1 VVSRRADVLLALT
14 AALLAAAA
22 LLVGARFT
30 RPLLVELGPNDSRY
44 AVQGFR
50 EDWERDR
57 ATRFRWTSLASE
69 VAIPA
74 KLSGPGFVLRAR
86 MRRHFTEPAH
96 VRMAS
101 EGRIVGSFDVG
112 GDPKVAY
119 HVVEVPLPELAGR
132 APFALTLDV
141 SSSNPRPLGVALDW
155 LSVERS
161 GRARVTPLAG
171 SLLRAAL
178 VALALFVALRVA
190 GATRAAAAAAPAL
203 FAMAVGL
210 GSAVDYVAAERMLH
224 EGSAAFVVAAAVAAA
239 IVRGAYAADLTPPV
253 RAALLG
259 VVLAGLLLR
268 LAVLLHPQFYYPDVR
283 IHAVFAHQVA
293 RRGVSEFLSS
303 YIASQFQY
311 SLGLQNEGGHW
322 YAFPYPPGF
331 YLLCWPMLR
340 AGFRAEVA
348 VSVMAGVINGL
359 TVLGVFALA
368 RVLKLSAWTGVAA
381 AVASAL
387 LPLYFVRLTLAYFP
401 ALSGHAIDLV
411 VLLFLLQRASRAWAT
426 RDGLAFS
433 ALMAVAMLAY
443 VQTILNFAVVLG
455 PYLLLDAWRDRAGRS
470 RQLWIAAGC
479 VLGGVI
485 ALGLFY
491 HRYIGPVMDMRAG
504 RPMAGESIVLER
516 LEREARATAAVNE
529 PVEPEE
535 VDPYSGPDTDLGR
548 GVRKAA
554 WRMWVFYGPFSAAVI
569 AGLLL
574 VLRRTAD
581 SNVARLLACW
591 AAAYVI
597 LNLLSGGLPGPNL
610 VRYNKDHEL
619 VAPLFCVGLAAVG
632 SWLWERGRSGQAG
645 AAVYGLGYLVYGVN
659 RAVAALTARF
669 SLER

>member
-1 VVSRRADVLLALT
+1 MSRRADVLLAL
-14 AALLAAAA
+14 AVALLAAAA
-22 LLVGARFT
+22 LFVGARVT
-30 RPLLVELGPNDSRY
+30 RPLLIEIGPNDSRY
-44 AVQGFR
+44 AVDGFR

-57 ATRFRWTSLASE
+57 RTRFRWTELSSE
-69 VAIPA
+69 VAVPA
-74 KLSGPGFVLRAR
+74 RLSGPGFVLKAR

-96 VRMAS
+96 LRLAS
-101 EGRIVGSFDVG
+101 EGRIVASLDVG
-112 GDPKVAY
+112 GDPRVAY
-119 HVVEVPLPELAGR
+119 QVVEVPLPALVGHG
-132 APFALTLDV
+132 PFSMAIDA

-155 LSVERS
+155 LTIERT
-161 GRARVTPLAG
+161 GHDARVTPLADTFAR
-171 SLLRAAL
+171 SVL
-178 VALALFVALRVA
+178 VALVLFVALRLV
-190 GATRAAAAAAPAL
+190 GGSPAL
-203 FAMAVGL
+203 ASALSSAFVLALGVGAAL
-210 GSAVDYVAAERMLH
+210 DYVAVERMLH
-224 EGSAAFVVAAAVAAA
+224 EGAAPFALAAALATA
-239 IVRGAYAADLTPPV
+239 IVGRGAAADLTPAV
-253 RAALLG
+253 RTALLA
-259 VVLAGLLLR
+259 VVLVGLLLR

-293 RRGVSEFLSS
+293 RKGVAEFLSS
-303 YIASQFQY
+303 YIANQFQY

-340 AGFRAEVA
+340 AGFRPEVA

-359 TVLGVFALA
+359 TVIGAFALA
-368 RVLKLSAWTGVAA
+368 RMLKLSAWSAVAA

-411 VLLFLLQRASRAWAT
+411 ILLFLLQRASRAWTT

-443 VQTILNFAVVLG
+443 VQTVLNFAVVLG
-455 PYLLLDAWRDRAGRS
+455 PYLLLDAWRDRGGRS

-491 HRYIGPVMDMRAG
+491 YRYIGPVMDMRAG
-504 RPMAGESIVLER
+504 RPMAGEEIVIDR
-516 LEREARATAAVNE
+516 LEREARASAAVNE
-529 PVEPEE
+529 PVEPDE
-535 VDPYSGPDTDLGR
+535 VDPYTGPDTDLLR
-548 GVRKAA
+548 GVRKAG
-554 WRMWVFYGPFSAAVI
+554 WRLWVFYGPFSAAVV

-574 VLRRTAD
+574 VLRTTT
-581 SNVARLLACW
+581 SHVARLIACW

-619 VAPLFCVGLAAVG
+619 VAPLFCVGLAAVAE
-632 SWLWERGRSGQAG
+632 WWWQRGRAGQAG
-645 AAVYGLGYLVYGVN
+645 AIVYGLGYLVYGLN
-659 RAVAALTARF
+659 RAAAALTARF